1 MSMLD
6 DFINGPSL
14 EDANPP
20 ASPVSPTRELSEAK
34 AMIERLTRQV
44 AMLQKDLD
52 AKEKTEE
59 TLSETSEK
67 SEIVTAMELGRMQ
80 SQARKA
86 HRDNTPIFDVG
97 FIFCDAIAEPQVKDM
112 IEALTLANVTSVFL
126 GSPQIIS
133 RDTGEAATNSQYD
146 IARIN
151 EHNEVAVHKA
161 LGSHDIT
168 QITADAG
175 VDMRVRPM
183 TNGFDPRTSA
193 CVEHIDHWLR
203 KGCGAVGPVSI
214 LDYDHSFCIN
224 GDPIGLCSEA
234 IEQVCGTCVKHG
246 KPLLV
251 KLDAL
256 VLGKDG
262 LRPCSTTLVDLDT
275 VLMAFPTLTLV
286 CIPPASAA

>member
-80 SQARKA
+80 SQAKKA
-86 HRDNTPIFDVG
+86 HHDNTPIFDVG

-126 GSPQIIS
+126 GSPQIIGTP
-133 RDTGEAATNSQYD
+133 RDAN
-146 IARIN
+146 
-151 EHNEVAVHKA
+151 
-161 LGSHDIT
+161 
-168 QITADAG
+168 
-175 VDMRVRPM
+175 
-183 TNGFDPRTSA
+183 
-193 CVEHIDHWLR
+193 
-203 KGCGAVGPVSI
+203 
-214 LDYDHSFCIN
+214 
-224 GDPIGLCSEA
+224 
-234 IEQVCGTCVKHG
+234 
-246 KPLLV
+246 
-251 KLDAL
+251 
-256 VLGKDG
+256 
-262 LRPCSTTLVDLDT
+262 
-275 VLMAFPTLTLV
+275 
-286 CIPPASAA
+286 PPASPVSGAEV